1 MKVKVRLA
9 FLESMCIYTCLKERP
24 EQKSESGA
32 CSLSAQSSKARV
44 RSDEPFVPDQ
54 ACLPSKE
61 ARLSLRPL
69 INIYERND
77 RFVVMHI
84 TKLSQL
90 F

>member
-1 MKVKVRLA
+1 MRD
-9 FLESMCIYTCLKERP
+9 ETCILTRLKERQ

-61 ARLSLRPL
+61 ARLSLRAL

-90 F
+90 